1 MAKIRVFLIA
11 ILSLILICG
20 NQDVSASSVD
30 SCQGVKSA
38 IKRARAKLFTNQ
50 NLFPK
55 TAAAKKKNRK
65 IVKRI
70 KHLKA
75 IKVSQG
81 CFTPDSIVIVEP
93 PQSDELCVQMIVCRI
108 VDSEVVVWPNPCI
121 ASKERPDYQSLPFC

>member
-20 NQDVSASSVD
+20 NKDVFASSLD

-38 IKRARAKLFTNQ
+38 IKRARSKLFTNQ

-55 TAAAKKKNRK
+55 TSAAKKKNRK
-65 IVKRI
+65 ILKRI
-70 KHLKA
+70 KNLKA

-81 CFTPDSIVIVEP
+81 CAAPDSIVIVEP
-93 PQSDELCVQMIVCRI
+93 PQSDELCIQMIVCRI
-108 VDSEVVVWPNPCI
+108 VDGEVVVWPDPCI
-121 ASKERPDYQSLPFC
+121 AAQDRPDYQSLPFC